1 MKFSWKIFFITFLII
16 ITSFG
21 VGGFLLINT
30 VFTNTLNNRIDSAK
44 KNNNYITTALS
55 VYADN
60 NKPTYGNWE
69 YLRTS
74 AIGFAKQI
82 AGNSDSK
89 SKIGSIN
96 ELSFSAENEFAHGMS
111 VNSRKSRIV
120 TENKKYYIQTISKIQ
135 LVTAS
140 CYIETVDDITSVY
153 SDRDMYCTIYQFIL
167 IGVALFASILLVI
180 FSKLLTRPLVKLK
193 DASKEIAKGN
203 FNMRVKESHGITSST
218 EITELSQS
226 FNTMADYV
234 EDYIEQLKLAAQN
247 RDNFIADFTHELKTP
262 LTSISGFAEIIMN
275 GIAKPEDVR
284 HFAENIYNES
294 ARLITLVG
302 DIIKISQLDEG
313 LVGAEKTDVDLLEIA
328 RKTANSLQSVASKND
343 ITISVAGESS
353 CVKGVYDII
362 DEMVYNLCDNAV
374 KYNRPGGSVDITVE
388 NKTITVADTG
398 IGIPLSSQP
407 RVFERFYRVDKS
419 HSKEIG
425 GTGLGLSIV
434 KHAAIYHGAK
444 IDLESVENVGTKIKI
459 SF

>member
-1 MKFSWKIFFITFLII
+1 MKKRISHSVFFVSLAVNICCATLSLAVLYNRFKADVGSAGAEELPSDFLLAVLVSAVISFAAALFTARVVSKRTLKELNDINLDDPNDSNFGSELSLLFYKIRSQNSQIQSQLRELERSQQEFKMITENMSEGLII
-16 ITSFG
+16 IDLKHSILSF
-21 VGGFLLINT
+21 
-30 VFTNTLNNRIDSAK
+30 NRS
-44 KNNNYITTALS
+44 
-55 VYADN
+55 
-60 NKPTYGNWE
+60 
-69 YLRTS
+69 
-74 AIGFAKQI
+74 AKQI
-82 AGNSDSK
+82 FGVENIK
-89 SKIGSIN
+89 KHENVFTIN
-96 ELSFSAENEFAHGMS
+96 QSERFEAAVNAALSGRHGELTMKMHDRIYSVFAI
-111 VNSRKSRIV
+111 VVLDV
-120 TENKKYYIQTISKIQ
+120 TER
-135 LVTAS
+135 
-140 CYIETVDDITSVY
+140 E
-153 SDRDMYCTIYQFIL
+153 
-167 IGVALFASILLVI
+167 
-180 FSKLLTRPLVKLK
+180 
-193 DASKEIAKGN
+193 KG
-203 FNMRVKESHGITSST
+203 
-218 EITELSQS
+218 
-226 FNTMADYV
+226 
-234 EDYIEQLKLAAQN
+234 EQL
-247 RDNFIADFTHELKTP
+247 RREFTANVSHELKTP

-313 LVGAEKTDVDLLEIA
+313 LVGAEKNDVDLLEIA

-374 KYNRPGGSVDITVE
+374 KYNRPGGSVNITVE

>member
-1 MKFSWKIFFITFLII
+1 MKKRISRSVFFVSLAVNICCATLSLAVLYNRFKADVGSAGAGESTSDFLLAVLVSAVISFVAALFTAHVVSKRTLKELNDINLDDPNDSNFGSELSLMFYKIRSQNSQIQSQLRELERSQQEFKMITENMSEGLII
-16 ITSFG
+16 IDLKHSILSF
-21 VGGFLLINT
+21 
-30 VFTNTLNNRIDSAK
+30 NRS
-44 KNNNYITTALS
+44 
-55 VYADN
+55 
-60 NKPTYGNWE
+60 
-69 YLRTS
+69 
-74 AIGFAKQI
+74 AKQI
-82 AGNSDSK
+82 FGVENIKKHENVFTINQSERFKAAVNAALSGRHGELTMKMHDRIYSVFANPVVNGE
-89 SKIGSIN
+89 KIVGAVIVV
-96 ELSFSAENEFAHGMS
+96 LD
-111 VNSRKSRIV
+111 V
-120 TENKKYYIQTISKIQ
+120 TER
-135 LVTAS
+135 
-140 CYIETVDDITSVY
+140 E
-153 SDRDMYCTIYQFIL
+153 
-167 IGVALFASILLVI
+167 
-180 FSKLLTRPLVKLK
+180 
-193 DASKEIAKGN
+193 KG
-203 FNMRVKESHGITSST
+203 
-218 EITELSQS
+218 
-226 FNTMADYV
+226 
-234 EDYIEQLKLAAQN
+234 EQL
-247 RDNFIADFTHELKTP
+247 RREFTANVSHELKTP

-275 GIAKPEDVR
+275 GIARPEDVR

-343 ITISVAGESS
+343 ITISVDGETS

-434 KHAAIYHGAK
+434 KHAALYHGAK

>member
-1 MKFSWKIFFITFLII
+1 MKKRISRSVFFVSLAVNICCATLSLAVLYNRFKADVGSAGAGELPSDFLLAVLVSAVISFAAALFTARVVSKRTLKELNDINLDDPNDSNFGSELSLLFYKIRSQNSQIQSQLRELERSQQEFKMITENMSEGLII
-16 ITSFG
+16 IDLKHSILSF
-21 VGGFLLINT
+21 
-30 VFTNTLNNRIDSAK
+30 NRS
-44 KNNNYITTALS
+44 
-55 VYADN
+55 
-60 NKPTYGNWE
+60 
-69 YLRTS
+69 
-74 AIGFAKQI
+74 AKQI
-82 AGNSDSK
+82 FGVENIKKHENVFTINQSERFEAAVNAALSGSHGELTMKMHDRIYSVFANPVVNGE
-89 SKIGSIN
+89 KIVGAVIVV
-96 ELSFSAENEFAHGMS
+96 LD
-111 VNSRKSRIV
+111 V
-120 TENKKYYIQTISKIQ
+120 TER
-135 LVTAS
+135 
-140 CYIETVDDITSVY
+140 E
-153 SDRDMYCTIYQFIL
+153 
-167 IGVALFASILLVI
+167 
-180 FSKLLTRPLVKLK
+180 
-193 DASKEIAKGN
+193 KG
-203 FNMRVKESHGITSST
+203 
-218 EITELSQS
+218 
-226 FNTMADYV
+226 
-234 EDYIEQLKLAAQN
+234 EQL
-247 RDNFIADFTHELKTP
+247 RREFTANVSHELKTP

-374 KYNRPGGSVDITVE
+374 KYNRPGGSVNITVE

-444 IDLESVENVGTKIKI
+444 IVLESVENVGTKIKI

>member
-1 MKFSWKIFFITFLII
+1 MQTAEIRQE
-16 ITSFG
+16 
-21 VGGFLLINT
+21 
-30 VFTNTLNNRIDSAK
+30 FTANVS
-44 KNNNYITTALS
+44 
-55 VYADN
+55 
-60 NKPTYGNWE
+60 
-69 YLRTS
+69 
-74 AIGFAKQI
+74 
-82 AGNSDSK
+82 
-89 SKIGSIN
+89 
-96 ELSFSAENEFAHGMS
+96 
-111 VNSRKSRIV
+111 
-120 TENKKYYIQTISKIQ
+120 
-135 LVTAS
+135 
-140 CYIETVDDITSVY
+140 
-153 SDRDMYCTIYQFIL
+153 
-167 IGVALFASILLVI
+167 
-180 FSKLLTRPLVKLK
+180 
-193 DASKEIAKGN
+193 
-203 FNMRVKESHGITSST
+203 
-218 EITELSQS
+218 
-226 FNTMADYV
+226 
-234 EDYIEQLKLAAQN
+234 
-247 RDNFIADFTHELKTP
+247 HELKTP

-313 LVGAEKTDVDLLEIA
+313 LVGAEKNDVDLLEIA

-374 KYNRPGGSVDITVE
+374 KYNRPGGSVNITVE

-444 IDLESVENVGTKIKI
+444 IDLESIENVGTKIKI